1 MGIYLKRRRVR
12 RQHVHVQDE
21 TRPEKIT
28 ANYVDTLLSS
38 INGLH
43 PMGWLYRER
52 DEALVREMMDFAI
65 NTLEATIRLRR
76 GELES

>member
-1 MGIYLKRRRVR
+1 MPYCLKRKRVR

-21 TRPEKIT
+21 TQPERIA
-28 ANYVDTLLSS
+28 ANYLDTLLSS

-65 NTLEATIRLRR
+65 NTLELKIKLRR
-76 GELES
+76 GEIE

>member
-1 MGIYLKRRRVR
+1 MGIFLKRRRVS
-12 RQHVHVQDE
+12 RQHTHVQDE
-21 TRPEKIT
+21 TEADRIA
-28 ANYVDTLLSS
+28 ANYVASLLSA

-65 NTLEATIRLRR
+65 SQLKATIRLRR
-76 GELES
+76 KEA